1 MEQINLKVR
10 EETKQ
15 EWNDYVDENDEFTG
29 LSGLIRMS
37 VHEYI
42 SNDRQARASTQA
54 QAGTE
59 EIKEEIQKTKEEIE
73 DELDDIHL
81 RILDIQTKI
90 EKDREELREISNKIL
105 DNIPGKVATEDE
117 GLITKNGISKEQL
130 VQETGYDERT
140 IGKAAEILREE
151 VSNLKTKE
159 IGGELYYY
167 RRD

>member
-10 EETKQ
+10 EDVKQ
-15 EWNDYVDENDEFTG
+15 EWNNYVDENDEFTG

-42 SNDRQARASTQA
+42 SNDTQARAST

-59 EIKEEIQKTKEEIE
+59 EIKEEIQNTKEEIKE
-73 DELDDIHL
+73 ELDDIHL
-81 RILDIQTKI
+81 TVLDIQRTT
-90 EKDREELREISNKIL
+90 EKDREELRDISNTIL
-105 DNIPGKVATEDE
+105 DKIPGKVATEDE

-130 VQETGYDERT
+130 VEETEYDERT
-140 IGKAAEILREE
+140 ISKAAEILREE
-151 VSNLKTKE
+151 LSNLKTKE
-159 IGGELYYY
+159 IDGELYYY